1 MEQSRILIAD
11 DEIRMRDSIKLLL
24 ADQDYLI
31 HTAGSGREAVQMAG
45 QDHYD
50 LILLDL
56 YLGDLTGYQVMDQI
70 KAVSPESLMVMI
82 TGAASVK
89 SAVRA
94 LRQGAFSYLSKPFEP
109 EELLTT
115 VQNALTQKKL
125 EADKRRVSSAL
136 MASEKRFGHLVENLP
151 DGVVILQEKRVVYQN
166 PAAVDILGRL
176 SGTRVVETF
185 DCLHPEDQP
194 PVSQAYGQ
202 MLEGSLD
209 VFEGE
214 FRLFRDSGTSGRTM
228 YWLRGRANVF
238 EYLGAPAILVL
249 VLDVTRSKE
258 IERMLLIRS
267 KMHSLGRVAAGV
279 AHEIR
284 NPLTGINSFLFS
296 LKNLAESEALDQ
308 EDLETLREI
317 STNLQAASDKIER
330 VIRRV
335 LDFAKPGLPR
345 LEQVNLNQAT
355 REAALLSATILRKNG
370 IDLDLQLMEG
380 LPDCRGD
387 HQLLEQVVLNLIDN
401 AAQTLA
407 GLDSRKIVEVK
418 TFLAQDRINLTVSD
432 TGPGVPEELRTDI
445 FDPFFTTRS
454 NGSGIGLSLT
464 HRIVTDHGGVIMV
477 DRSALGGAEFRVTLP
492 VCKES

>member
-1 MEQSRILIAD
+1 MDRARILIAD
-11 DEIRMRDSIKLLL
+11 DEVRMRDSIKLLL
-24 ADQDYLI
+24 ADPGYLI
-31 HTAGSGREAVQMAG
+31 HTAGSGREAVRMAG
-45 QDHYD
+45 QGRYD

-56 YLGDLTGYQVMDQI
+56 YLGDVTGYEVMERI
-70 KAVSPESLMVMI
+70 KVVSPDSLMVMI
-82 TGAASVK
+82 TGAASIK
-89 SAVRA
+89 SAVQA
-94 LRQGAFSYLSKPFEP
+94 LRQGAYSYLSKPFEP

-125 EADKRRVSSAL
+125 EADKRRVAL
-136 MASEKRFGHLVENLP
+136 ALQASEKRFGHLVESLP
-151 DGVVILQEKRVVYQN
+151 DGVLILQEQRVVYEN
-166 PAAVDILGRL
+166 PAAVDILGVL
-176 SGTRVVETF
+176 ADKKIAETF
-185 DCLHPEDQP
+185 DCLHPEDRSS
-194 PVSQAYGQ
+194 VSQGYRRL
-202 MLEGSLD
+202 LEGRPD
-209 VFEGE
+209 IFEAE
-214 FRLFRDSGTSGRTM
+214 FRLYRDSGNLGRTM
-228 YWLRGRANVF
+228 YWLRGRANLF

-258 IERMLLIRS
+258 IERMLSIRS

-296 LKNLAESEALDQ
+296 LRNLAESDELEAG
-308 EDLETLREI
+308 DLETLREI
-317 STNLQAASDKIER
+317 SANLQTASDKIER

-345 LEQVNLNQAT
+345 LERICLNEAV

-370 IDLDLQLMEG
+370 IVLNLQLMEG

-387 HQLLEQVVLNLIDN
+387 QQLLEQVVLNLIDN
-401 AAQTLA
+401 AAQIL
-407 GLDSRKIVEVK
+407 GGFDGRKIIEVK
-418 TFLAQDRINLTVSD
+418 TFYAEDRLVLTVSD
-432 TGPGVPEELRTDI
+432 TGPGVPEEHRADI

-464 HRIVTDHGGVIMV
+464 HRIITDHGGVVMV
-477 DRSALGGAEFRVTLP
+477 DRSALGGAEFRVVLP